1 MVDLMEDTLR
11 IVRWYLDPNNHDA
24 VAVIAA
30 RITKQTP
37 DRFGWLFTE
46 QDDYRDPNLMPD
58 RAALQVSMQ
67 LMKDM
72 GFVRAVVD
80 VGKHADL
87 SLIEEAGEA
96 AEITASPAHR
106 TRRCR
111 RLADLGTR

>member
-1 MVDLMEDTLR
+1 MAMVDLMEDTLR

-30 RITKQTP
+30 RVTKQTP

-46 QDDYRDPNLMPD
+46 QDDYRDPNMMPD
-58 RAALQVSMQ
+58 LAALQVSMQ

-87 SLIEEAGEA
+87 SLIDEAGK
-96 AEITASPAHR
+96 
-106 TRRCR
+106 
-111 RLADLGTR
+111 RLK